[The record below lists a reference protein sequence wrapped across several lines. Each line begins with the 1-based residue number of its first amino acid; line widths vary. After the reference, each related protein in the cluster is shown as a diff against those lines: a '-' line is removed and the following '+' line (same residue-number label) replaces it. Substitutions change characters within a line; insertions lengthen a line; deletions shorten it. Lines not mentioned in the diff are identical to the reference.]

1 MATQIQFR
9 RGSAAEHT
17 AFTGALGEIT
27 VNTTN
32 DSLHVHDASTAGG
45 YEQARADLSNHSNVG
60 ILTAVTF
67 SGNLEGTVSGSI
79 VGNINSSGV
88 STFFSINSENISNTG
103 IVTVSQDLYVDR
115 NLKVAGVS
123 TFVGNVT
130 FEGGTI
136 NLGDSSSDTINV
148 LGDFGSNLNPDISGT
163 YDFGNINKKWR
174 NAEFTGII
182 TANTFVGNITGGVT
196 GNAATAT
203 ALQTPRTFSI
213 TGDVVSSAISFDGT
227 GNVSLAATIQP
238 NSVALGSDTTGN
250 YVETISGT
258 NGEIEV
264 SGSGSETASVTIGLP
279 NYVDIS
285 SGLVVAGV
293 TTSTTFD
300 GNLTGNVTGALTG
313 NAATATNATNSTN
326 VAITDNTATNASYYI
341 HFGSAT
347 SGNDGVEVDS
357 TGLTYNPSSNTLS
370 TGNFNSTSDINL
382 KKDIEVIANPNELL
396 KEINGVRF
404 AWKVNDRK
412 STGVIAQDVEKVL
425 PELVDTSDNGNK
437 TVNYQGLI
445 GVLIEA
451 VKDQQKQINALKEE
465 IELLKQ

>member
-9 RGSAAEHT
+9 RGSASEHT
-17 AFTGALGEIT
+17 AFTGALGEIS

-45 YEQARADLSNHSNVG
+45 FEQARADLLNHSNVG

-326 VAITDNTATNASYYI
+326 VAITNNTATDASYYI

-425 PELVDTSDNGNK
+425 PELVDEVFS
-437 TVNYQGLI
+437 
-445 GVLIEA
+445 
-451 VKDQQKQINALKEE
+451 
-465 IELLKQ
+465 